1 MRVLQYV
8 DLRQLKEKKPEQ
20 GRILCTSY
28 GIVPYIL
35 QFVIVLL
42 LLLVLVLILV
52 TQIPNFASKL
62 FGKYCA
68 LTTGL
73 ACSGDSFWRKA
84 RGGWSFILLLFS
96 QDVCFYISVIK

>member
-8 DLRQLKEKKPEQ
+8 DLRQLKEKKKPEQ

-52 TQIPNFASKL
+52 TQIPNFASKS
-62 FGKYCA
+62 FGTYCA
-68 LTTGL
+68 
-73 ACSGDSFWRKA
+73 WVN
-84 RGGWSFILLLFS
+84 GWPLH
-96 QDVCFYISVIK
+96 K